1 MREASKKHQPPLSI
15 DAQIENLK
23 QIGLVIED
31 EEAAKYILNDIS
43 YFRLIKAYSLN
54 LKEKNG
60 NYYNLVTF
68 NHIVELYLFDADLRH
83 MIFPQ
88 IEKIEVNARCRISN
102 YIVEKYGI
110 FGYMEKENFVEE
122 RYYWQFMGEVKA
134 EIRCNSRNPF
144 VKNFTENYEGGNLP
158 FYALVEICSFGT
170 LSKFYKNMKNED
182 KKVIAKTFGV
192 GYTYLESWLEVISYV
207 RNICAHYG
215 RLYNAK
221 LAKRP
226 MIYKEYKEAGIKN
239 NRMFAVLLCMK
250 HLLRADMHWN
260 FFVDEIE
267 LLIDKYENVDVET
280 MGFPNNWKELLL
292 NRYREGC
299 RF

>member
-1 MREASKKHQPPLSI
+1 MREVLKKHQPPLSI
-15 DAQIENLK
+15 DEQIQNLK
-23 QIGLVIED
+23 EIGLVIGD
-31 EEAAKYILNDIS
+31 EEAAKHLLNDIS

-54 LKEKNG
+54 LKVKNG
-60 NYYNLVTF
+60 KYYNFVTF
-68 NHIVELYLFDADLRH
+68 DHIVELYLFDANLRQ

-88 IEKIEVNARCRISN
+88 IEKIEVSVRCRISN

-110 FGYMEKENFVEE
+110 LGYMQKENFAEE
-122 RYYWQFMGEVKA
+122 MHYWQFMNEMK
-134 EIRCNSRNPF
+134 EELRRNARAPF
-144 VKNFTENYEGGNLP
+144 VKNFRENYEDGNLP

-182 KKVIAKTFGV
+182 KKAIAKTFGA
-192 GYTYLESWLEVISYV
+192 GYTYFESWLEGISYV

-226 MIYKEYKEAGIKN
+226 MIYKEYKKADIKN
-239 NRMFAVLLCMK
+239 NKIFAVLLCMK
-250 HLLRADMHWN
+250 HLLKYDKQWK

-267 LLIDKYENVDVET
+267 LLIDKYENVDNET
-280 MGFPNNWKELLL
+280 MGFPVNWKDFLLIV
-292 NRYREGC
+292 
-299 RF
+299 